1 MPRNKTVV
9 INEKDIIVQEK
20 RIKELEGLIK
30 ELFPESKGK
39 IADIDLS
46 KFIDSVDFDL
56 LYKKL
61 PKLIPGL
68 TAEDVENAYMS
79 EIEELLG
86 AFVDVNFF
94 GLKKLMEPL
103 LKMAQSG
110 LQQKL

>member
-1 MPRNKTVV
+1 MPRNKTVTL
-9 INEKDIIVQEK
+9 NGKDIIVQEK
-20 RIKELEGLIK
+20 RIKELESLIK

-39 IADIDLS
+39 IAEIDLG
-46 KFIDSVDFDL
+46 KFMESADFNL
-56 LYKKL
+56 LYKTL

-68 TAEDVENAYMS
+68 TAEDVKDAYMS
-79 EIEELLG
+79 ELEELLG

-94 GLKKLMEPL
+94 GLKQLIQPL